1 LQKPAVHFKA
11 GFALIFAA
19 SAVVLS
25 LSKERRGTFKIK
37 ANPNML
43 FQFTE
48 EQLMIQQ
55 AARDFAQNE
64 CLPGVIE
71 RDEKQQFPREQVMKL
86 AELGFLGMMV
96 DPKYGGAGM
105 DTVSYVLAM
114 EEISKIDASVSV
126 VMSVNNSLVCYGLQQ
141 YGSEEQKQK
150 YLTPLAQGRKDGD
163 LYIGA
168 FMLSEPEAGSDATS
182 QQTIAEDKGDHYLLN
197 GTKNWITNGGTA
209 SVYLVMAQTDRSKG
223 SRGINCLIVEK
234 NWPGVTVAAKENK
247 LGIRGSDTHTVMFT
261 DVKVPKENRIGED
274 GFGFKFAMKTLA
286 GGRIGIASQALGIAS
301 GAYELAR
308 EYSKTRK
315 AFGTEIMNHQAIAFK
330 LADMATKIE
339 AARLLCLKAAWEKD
353 NKIDYTL
360 SSSMAKVF
368 ASETAMWTTVE
379 AVQVHGGYGFVKEYH
394 VERLMRD
401 AKITQI
407 YEGTSE
413 VQRIVISRSI
423 LR

>member
-1 LQKPAVHFKA
+1 MQ
-11 GFALIFAA
+11 
-19 SAVVLS
+19 
-25 LSKERRGTFKIK
+25 
-37 ANPNML
+37 

-48 EQLMIQQ
+48 EQLMIQK
-55 AARDFAQNE
+55 AARDFAVNE
-64 CLPGVIE
+64 CKPGVIQ
-71 RDEKQQFPREQVMKL
+71 RDEHQKFPKEQVMKL
-86 AELGFLGMMV
+86 ADLGFLGMMV
-96 DPKYGGAGM
+96 DPEYGGAGM
-105 DTVSYVLAM
+105 DTISYVLAM
-114 EEISKIDASVSV
+114 EEISKWDASVSV
-126 VMSVNNSLVCYGLQQ
+126 VMSVNNSLVCYGLNEF
-141 YGSEEQKQK
+141 GTKAQKEK
-150 YLTPLAQGRKDGD
+150 YLVPLAQGKKNGE

-182 QQTIAEDKGDHYLLN
+182 QKTTAEDKGDYYLLN
-197 GTKNWITNGGTA
+197 GTKNWITNGGKA
-209 SVYLVMAQTDRSKG
+209 SAYLVMAQTDASKG
-223 SRGINCLIVEK
+223 SRGINTLIVEK
-234 NWPGVTVAAKENK
+234 DWPGVVVAAKENK
-247 LGIRGSDTHTVMFT
+247 LGIRASDTHTVMFN

-301 GAYELAR
+301 GAFELAK

-330 LADMATKIE
+330 LADMATRVE
-339 AARLLCLKAAWEKD
+339 ASRMLCLKAAWEKD
-353 NKIDYTL
+353 NNIDYTL

-368 ASETAMWTTVE
+368 ASETAMWTAVE
-379 AVQVHGGYGFVKEYH
+379 AVQIHGGYGFVKEYH

-423 LR
+423 LK